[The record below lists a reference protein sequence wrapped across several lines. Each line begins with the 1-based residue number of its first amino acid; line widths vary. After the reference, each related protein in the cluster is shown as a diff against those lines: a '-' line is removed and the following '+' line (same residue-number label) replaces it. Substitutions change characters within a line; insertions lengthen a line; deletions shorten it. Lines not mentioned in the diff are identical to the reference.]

1 MDTLLIVVVGSILF
15 FAAGLLVDLW
25 TKRQEKLGR

>member
-1 MDTLLIVVVGSILF
+1 MEGLVVFILGLSLF
-15 FAAGLLVDLW
+15 FVGGLLVDLW

>member
-1 MDTLLIVVVGSILF
+1 MEGLVVFILGLSLF
-15 FAAGLLVDLW
+15 LVAGLLVDLW